1 MMSPWLAIRGELP
14 AGLLLSAC
22 LAACVPADD
31 VAAGPSGP
39 RRDSARARLAAEG
52 HESTVGTGARCAECH
67 AAPPLPAPPAE
78 SVVEVE
84 LSWTGSSWEGFPR
97 RRTLFLAGGP
107 VFEFEERVESLREPP
122 YLRREVSARAGRRAE
137 PASGAWLQ
145 PLLASGWFRLPG
157 RALLDACEDTESL
170 SITLRL
176 ADGTLREVVQTCW
189 SAREAGDPHAGF
201 AELAAGLQREAGQ
214 VAWEPLPR

>member
-1 MMSPWLAIRGELP
+1 MPWLATGVVLACGSPPAPGSIRAHP
-14 AGLLLSAC
+14 TQD
-22 LAACVPADD
+22 LA
-31 VAAGPSGP
+31 PS
-39 RRDSARARLAAEG
+39 
-52 HESTVGTGARCAECH
+52 ARCAECH

-84 LSWTGSSWEGFPR
+84 LSWEGSSWEGFPR

-189 SAREAGDPHAGF
+189 SAREAGDPHEGF